1 MRERKSMTE
10 SAVTQERYKRYHAF
24 WRSAPVE
31 RPLIGFSV
39 GGWFPFQHY
48 TAMQQFS
55 GLARLKAED
64 LHPEE
69 FFADYDRLVGTFGQ
83 VKDDVIR
90 AVSPLPFLPWLEAM
104 LGAPVEVS
112 QESVWAREGGFDF
125 ADVDPLDF
133 SPENPWRRTYLA
145 FVAALTERYRSRVPI
160 GLPILR
166 GVSDLIACLRGSQQM
181 IFDLYDQPDEVKS
194 LARKCTN
201 FIIGLVQDQHK
212 IAGPFAGGYMIDAYT
227 LWAPDKIMRIQE
239 DASAL
244 FSPDLYDEFLRKENE
259 IQASALPYSLV
270 HLHSSS
276 LHLLDRILD
285 VEPMNCIQI
294 NKDAGGTEIEWELP
308 YFKRVQNRGRRL
320 LIRGKL
326 SRGDLALLRQNLSA
340 RGLFVQSVVE
350 TPEETEALQEFFE
363 PWG

>member
-1 MRERKSMTE
+1 MRK
-10 SAVTQERYKRYHAF
+10 
-24 WRSAPVE
+24 
-31 RPLIGFSV
+31 L
-39 GGWFPFQHY
+39 
-48 TAMQQFS
+48 S
-55 GLARLKAED
+55 GLARLQAGD

-69 FFADYDRLVGTFGQ
+69 FFTDYDRLIATFDQ
-83 VKDDVIR
+83 VEDDVIR
-90 AVSPLPFLPWLEAM
+90 AISPLPFLPWLEAM
-104 LGAPVEVS
+104 LGAPVEMA

-125 ADVDPLDF
+125 ADADQLDF

-145 FVAALTERYRSRVPI
+145 FVAALTDRYRNQVPV

-181 IFDLYDQPDEVKS
+181 IFDLYDRPEQVKR

-212 IAGPFAGGYMIDAYT
+212 ITGPFAGGYTIEAYS
-227 LWAPDKIMRIQE
+227 LWAPDTIIRIQE

-259 IQASALPYSLV
+259 IQGSAFPYSLI

-276 LHLLDRILD
+276 LHLLDRILN
-285 VEPMNCIQI
+285 VEPLNCIQI
-294 NKDAGGTEIEWELP
+294 NKDAGGTQIEWELP
-308 YFKRVQNRGRRL
+308 YFKMAQDRGRRL

-326 SRGDLALLRQNLSA
+326 TPEDLALLRGNLSP
-340 RGLFVQSVVE
+340 RGLCVQIVVE
-350 TPEETEALQEFFE
+350 TPEETAASQEFFR
-363 PWG
+363 PWR